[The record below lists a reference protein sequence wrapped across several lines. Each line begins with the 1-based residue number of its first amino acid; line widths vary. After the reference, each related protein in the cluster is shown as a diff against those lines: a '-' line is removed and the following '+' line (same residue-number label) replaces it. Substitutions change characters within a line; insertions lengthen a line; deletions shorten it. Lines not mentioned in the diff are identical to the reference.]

1 MKFGDRRNTNSKRK
15 DRITMNAYDV
25 FLYMKKHYR
34 VSGQVP
40 DIDELVREFPK
51 LGILEIMKGERMFAD
66 WLGDVSA

>member
-1 MKFGDRRNTNSKRK
+1 
-15 DRITMNAYDV
+15 MNAYDV

-34 VSGQVP
+34 VSGQVT

-51 LGILEIMKGERMFAD
+51 LGILEIMKGERMFAE